1 MANIP
6 SSPPKQQTPIAQDIF
21 CQNCGYNLRSL
32 TSDQCPECGRSLE
45 GIRSETTRIPWV
57 HRKKIGWFRA
67 YWKTVRFV
75 MFQQKEF
82 CDEMA
87 RPTSFAASQGFRWT
101 TVAFAYLPV
110 LAADLMLWIER
121 MPSPTD
127 NEFITMFWSNVGL
140 AAILH
145 VGFLL
150 FLVAATGAPSY
161 FFHPRDVPIAQQ
173 DRAIALSYYA
183 CGPLSLLFLPA
194 VAAMIWLHVGLD
206 HWIGELGLLL
216 MVILPIL
223 Q

>member
-1 MANIP
+1 
-6 SSPPKQQTPIAQDIF
+6 
-21 CQNCGYNLRSL
+21 
-32 TSDQCPECGRSLE
+32 
-45 GIRSETTRIPWV
+45 
-57 HRKKIGWFRA
+57 
-67 YWKTVRFV
+67 
-75 MFQQKEF
+75 
-82 CDEMA
+82 
-87 RPTSFAASQGFRWT
+87 
-101 TVAFAYLPV
+101 V

-223 Q
+223 QFGIWWSDMYRLARGLMPQRPRRAVSLAILCPLFWSILFGVCFGVVPVLVLYLVAVFASFRL